1 MMKKAI
7 IIASVASIIDQFN
20 RDNIKLLQE
29 LGYEVSVACNF
40 EYGSSTSNEQVK
52 KLIKD
57 LDELNVNH
65 YHVPIP
71 RSMFALKDMFKSYK
85 FLKQLALKEN
95 YNLMHCHSPIG
106 GVLARLAFK
115 KSRKQGT
122 RIIYTA
128 HGFHFYDGA
137 PLKNW
142 IIFYPIEKLCSKL
155 TDCLITINKED
166 YKRAKEKF
174 HAREV
179 KYIPGI
185 GIHIEKIYLRN
196 FDIEK
201 KKASLGLKPGEIL
214 ILSVGELNQNKN
226 HEVIIRAI
234 AKLNNPQIH
243 YFIAGKGNNE
253 QYLIKLAKT
262 LGVNLHLL
270 GYRTDVIELL
280 NAADIFA
287 FPSIREGLSV
297 ALMEAMAAGL
307 PCVVSKIRGNVDL
320 ISEDGGFLCE
330 PDDVNLFYDAI
341 KELLDKNKRK
351 FMGDYNRL
359 NIQKFDVCH
368 IIERISKIYDIKT
381 DSKLFIDKRREV

>member
-7 IIASVASIIDQFN
+7 IIASVASMIDQFN
-20 RDNIKLLQE
+20 RDNINLLQE

-57 LDELNVNH
+57 LDELNVKH

-85 FLKQLALKEN
+85 FLRQLALKEK

-115 KSRKQGT
+115 KSRRQGT
-122 RIIYTA
+122 KVIYTA

-174 HAREV
+174 YAKEV
-179 KYIPGI
+179 EYVPGI
-185 GIHIEKIYLRN
+185 GIHVEEIQNTYVDVAKKKSEFGITDEKILV
-196 FDIEK
+196 
-201 KKASLGLKPGEIL
+201 
-214 ILSVGELNQNKN
+214 SVGELNSNKN
-226 HEVIIRAI
+226 HETIIKALAMLKTDVKYKYI
-234 AKLNNPQIH
+234 LC
-243 YFIAGKGNNE
+243 GKGDKE
-253 QYLIKLAKT
+253 EYLKELVKQ
-262 LGVNLHLL
+262 LNLQDKVIFA
-270 GYRTDVIELL
+270 GYRNDIREILKISDV
-280 NAADIFA
+280 FC
-287 FPSIREGLSV
+287 FPSYREGLSV
-297 ALMEAMAAGL
+297 ALMEAMAVGL
-307 PCVVSKIRGNVDL
+307 PVICSKIRGNVDL
-320 ISEDGGFLCE
+320 IDNGKGGLLFLSNDKDECALCIE
-330 PDDVNLFYDAI
+330 KLMTNEKKRNVYKIYN
-341 KELLDKNKRK
+341 LDKIK
-351 FMGDYNRL
+351 
-359 NIQKFDVCH
+359 KFDKSTV
-368 IIERISKIYDIKT
+368 ILLMRKIFNK
-381 DSKLFIDKRREV
+381 

>member
-7 IIASVASIIDQFN
+7 IIASVASMIDQFN
-20 RDNIKLLQE
+20 RDNINLLQE

-52 KLIKD
+52 KLIID
-57 LDELNVNH
+57 LDELNVKH

-85 FLKQLALKEN
+85 FLKQLALKEK

-115 KSRKQGT
+115 KSRRQGI

-174 HAREV
+174 YAREV
-179 KYIPGI
+179 EYVPGI
-185 GIHIEKIYLRN
+185 GIHVEEIQNTYVDVAKKRAEFGITDEKILV
-196 FDIEK
+196 
-201 KKASLGLKPGEIL
+201 
-214 ILSVGELNQNKN
+214 SVGELNSNKN
-226 HEVIIRAI
+226 HETIIKALAMLKTDVKYKYI
-234 AKLNNPQIH
+234 LC
-243 YFIAGKGNNE
+243 GKGDKE
-253 QYLIKLAKT
+253 EYLKELVKQ
-262 LGVNLHLL
+262 LNLQDKVIFA
-270 GYRTDVIELL
+270 GYRNDVREILKIS
-280 NAADIFA
+280 DIFC
-287 FPSIREGLSV
+287 FPSYREGLSV
-297 ALMEAMAAGL
+297 ALMEAMAVGL
-307 PCVVSKIRGNVDL
+307 PVICSKIRGNVDL
-320 ISEDGGFLCE
+320 IDNGKGGLLFLSNDKDECALCIE
-330 PDDVNLFYDAI
+330 KLITNEKKRNVYKIYN
-341 KELLDKNKRK
+341 LDKIK
-351 FMGDYNRL
+351 
-359 NIQKFDVCH
+359 KFDKSTV
-368 IIERISKIYDIKT
+368 ILLMRKIFNK
-381 DSKLFIDKRREV
+381 